1 MCIRDRWCPA
11 HDVWVDAQAAVALVL
26 RGKTIT
32 QLAELVAARKPISIV
47 SNPQWN

>member
-1 MCIRDRWCPA
+1 
-11 HDVWVDAQAAVALVL
+11 VDAQAAVALVL